1 MKETKNARFRRV
13 AEARVNKIIRMLR
26 LLGNCSGT
34 NTYAYDA
41 DAVEQI
47 FTALQI
53 ELDQARKRFSE
64 NGRTGRKRFSLSQ
77 APTPDTVSYPHI
89 TLPCRTAHIFELS
102 LMQIRPIRPSIC
114 IYCGMASRRSSYALR
129 NTTRSTALPR
139 ALHRRLHLRCGGHTV
154 LWAISA
160 RRKQSMER

>member
-53 ELDQARKRFSE
+53 EL
-64 NGRTGRKRFSLSQ
+64 
-77 APTPDTVSYPHI
+77 
-89 TLPCRTAHIFELS
+89 
-102 LMQIRPIRPSIC
+102 
-114 IYCGMASRRSSYALR
+114 
-129 NTTRSTALPR
+129 
-139 ALHRRLHLRCGGHTV
+139 RCGGHTV

-160 RRKQSMER
+160 GKGNEVWKR